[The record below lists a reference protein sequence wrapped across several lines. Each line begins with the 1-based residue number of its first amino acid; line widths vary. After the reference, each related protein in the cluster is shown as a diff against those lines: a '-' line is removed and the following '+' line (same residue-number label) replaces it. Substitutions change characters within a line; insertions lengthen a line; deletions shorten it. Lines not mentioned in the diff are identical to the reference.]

1 MKTYTLE
8 EITDQLIGG
17 KGSPER
23 KAVPCIFTCFGN
35 LKILP
40 GQFPFDRGF

>member
-23 KAVPCIFTCFGN
+23 KAIPCIFTCFEN
-35 LKILP
+35 LKILL
-40 GQFPFDRGF
+40 GRYLFDRGF